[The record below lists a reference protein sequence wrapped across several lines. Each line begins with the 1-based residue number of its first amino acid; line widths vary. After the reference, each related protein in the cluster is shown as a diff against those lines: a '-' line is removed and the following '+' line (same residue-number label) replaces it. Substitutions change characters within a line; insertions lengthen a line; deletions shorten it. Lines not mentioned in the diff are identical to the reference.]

1 MDLLERWA
9 DKREAR
15 KAYMRT
21 YMNKYYETHSEKI
34 LESQRPYKEQRRK
47 PTAEKR
53 AEYNRKYYE
62 THRED
67 CIRRVKQYQEKQE
80 SSL

>member
-9 DKREAR
+9 EKREAR

-21 YMNKYYETHSEKI
+21 YMNKYYETHSEQI
-34 LESQRPYKEQRRK
+34 LASQKPYKEQRRK

-53 AEYNRKYYE
+53 SEYNRKYYE
-62 THRED
+62 THRDE
-67 CIRRVKQYQEKQE
+67 CIRRVKENQEKKI
-80 SSL
+80 SP